1 MKTKTVSME
10 DEVVVWID
18 ESYKRG
24 YLNAVRLIENGL
36 KSGLSYPVV
45 LGIVRNSI
53 KEVK

>member
-24 YLNAVRLIENGL
+24 YLNALRLVEKGL
-36 KSGLSYPVV
+36 KDGLPSSVV